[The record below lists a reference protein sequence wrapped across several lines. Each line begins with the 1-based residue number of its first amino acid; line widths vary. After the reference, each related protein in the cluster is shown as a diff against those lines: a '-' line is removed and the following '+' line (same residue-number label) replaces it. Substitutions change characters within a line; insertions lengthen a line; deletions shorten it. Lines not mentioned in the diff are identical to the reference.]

1 MSLTLAKAHPA
12 PPSKRESEL
21 AQVSSRL
28 LAKYGQK
35 DVKVKLEG
43 QEETLTLPASVIQ
56 LLKQA
61 LGEIAQGNAVTLVS
75 LEAELST
82 HQAADIL
89 KVSRPFLIKLLE
101 GGEIPYRLVG
111 THRRIELKDVLAYKQ
126 ASDEKRREALKELAK
141 QAQELNMG
149 Y

>member
-1 MSLTLAKAHPA
+1 MPLSPANPTSPSKRDSELAKA
-12 PPSKRESEL
+12 
-21 AQVSSRL
+21 SSRL
-28 LAKYGQK
+28 LAKYGKK

-43 QEETLTLPASVIQ
+43 QEEPLVLPASVVQ

-61 LGEIAQGNAVTLVS
+61 LNEIALGHAVTLVS
-75 LEAELST
+75 LETELST
-82 HQAADIL
+82 HQAADVL

-101 GGEIPYRLVG
+101 QGEIPYRMVG
-111 THRRIELKDVLAYKQ
+111 SHRRIELADVLAYKQ
-126 ASDEKRREALKELAK
+126 ASDAERRKALRELAK